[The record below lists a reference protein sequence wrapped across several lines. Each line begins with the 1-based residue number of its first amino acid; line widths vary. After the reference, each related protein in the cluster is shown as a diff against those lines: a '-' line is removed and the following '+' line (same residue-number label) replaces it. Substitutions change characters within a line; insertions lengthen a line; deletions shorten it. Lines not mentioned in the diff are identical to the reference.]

1 MNITNRKLY
10 FIDLD
15 PFSHFMY
22 FFMCIKLISSIMDT
36 ESKYPKA
43 IKIPMVAEVENFIC
57 EFTYKQ
63 YLQYLQL

>member
-1 MNITNRKLY
+1 
-10 FIDLD
+10 
-15 PFSHFMY
+15 
-22 FFMCIKLISSIMDT
+22 MDT

-63 YLQYLQL
+63 YLQYLQLQHYKLIY